1 MVRVDRWQGML
12 AAGAMAAAMVA
23 SPAWAQKNS
32 GPLLPT
38 YQPPVRTA
46 PPYQAPPYQAP
57 PYQAPAYPAPPRTAP
72 PPAASG
78 NNPEAARLAQTL
90 PIDPQTAALVN
101 QEPADP
107 RATERRLGLREPRG
121 PATDMRGRRPSPRE
135 IVDALAPR

>member
-1 MVRVDRWQGML
+1 MVRGNRWRG
-12 AAGAMAAAMVA
+12 AVAGGAMIAALAA
-23 SPAWAQKNS
+23 SPAGAQKNS

-46 PPYQAPPYQAP
+46 P
-57 PYQAPAYPAPPRTAP
+57 YQAPASPAPLRTAP
-72 PPAASG
+72 PSAG
-78 NNPEAARLAQTL
+78 GTNPEAARLAQTL

-121 PATDMRGRRPSPRE
+121 PVTDMRGRRPSPRE

>member
-1 MVRVDRWQGML
+1 MIRVDRWRGIL
-12 AAGAMAAAMVA
+12 AGGALVTAIAMAPAWA
-23 SPAWAQKNS
+23 PAWAQKNS

-38 YQPPVRTA
+38 YQPPVRPA
-46 PPYQAPPYQAP
+46 PAYQAPPYS
-57 PYQAPAYPAPPRTAP
+57 APPRVAP
-72 PPAASG
+72 PPSAGGA
-78 NNPEAARLAQTL
+78 NPEAARLAQTL

-121 PATDMRGRRPSPRE
+121 APTDMRGRRPSPRE